1 MPVIAIDLAM
11 RHLLA
16 EPEDQV
22 LVEAQLGAAEDAA
35 MGFLN
40 RRFYLDQVALD
51 QARAGLSASMRQA
64 REANAAAVAAAETEQ
79 DHTLRCRLLEHA
91 RQALADAYDQAD
103 SIAYGMVLN
112 PAIQAACLLKLGHLF
127 ANREEVVTGTT
138 AVELPLASQHLLMPY
153 RIRMGV

>member
-1 MPVIAIDLAM
+1 MSVIAIEVAM
-11 RHLLA
+11 HHLLA
-16 EPEDQV
+16 EPEDQI
-22 LVEAQLGAAEDAA
+22 LVQAQLDAAEEAA
-35 MGFLN
+35 MQFLN

-51 QARAGLSASMRQA
+51 EARAGVQA
-64 REANAAAVAAAETEQ
+64 AMQQAKEANAEAAAAAEAEQ

-91 RQALADAYDQAD
+91 RKVLADAYDQAD
-103 SIAYGMVLN
+103 AIAYGMVLN

-127 ANREEVVTGTT
+127 ANREEVVTGST

>member
-1 MPVIAIDLAM
+1 MAVITIDLAM
-11 RHLLA
+11 HHLRA

-22 LVEAQLGAAEDAA
+22 LVQAQLDASEEAA
-35 MGFLN
+35 MQFLN

-51 QARAGLSASMRQA
+51 EARAGVSQA
-64 REANAAAVAAAETEQ
+64 MLEAKEANAAAMGAAETEQ

-91 RQALADAYDQAD
+91 RQSLAEAYDQAD
-103 SIAYGMVLN
+103 AVAYGMVLN

-127 ANREEVVTGTT
+127 ANREEVVTGTIAT
-138 AVELPLASQHLLMPY
+138 ELPLASQHLLMPY

>member
-1 MPVIAIDLAM
+1 MSVIAIDLAM
-11 RHLLA
+11 HHLLA
-16 EPEDQV
+16 EVDDQV

-35 MGFLN
+35 MSFLN
-40 RRFYLDQVALD
+40 RRFYLDQVTLD
-51 QARAGLSASMRQA
+51 QARAGVSVSIQQA